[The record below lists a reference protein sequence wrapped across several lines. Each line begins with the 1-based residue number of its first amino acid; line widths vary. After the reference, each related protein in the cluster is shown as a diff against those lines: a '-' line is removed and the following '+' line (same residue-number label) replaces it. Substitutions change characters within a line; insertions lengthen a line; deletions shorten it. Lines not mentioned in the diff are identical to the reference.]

1 MNPENH
7 LLLDASSPLS
17 VAAGTFGEGG
27 RAWRAFAEEKSAA
40 LEGVFSATEK
50 VGGNADDVAGFLFCE
65 GPGSI
70 LGIRIAAAAIRAR
83 LALDRARG
91 VPARRVFAF
100 RGLNLVAHL
109 ISRARA
115 DARNFVVVAESRM
128 NAWNALRVRDG
139 VPEKDFEEIRTSD
152 ADALASE
159 KIFLLP
165 CRRAVPPAFA
175 DAEACAPAELL
186 RNDPAVFADVPAL
199 LRDCGSE
206 PDAVNTSAVDSYA
219 RWTPERHR
227 G

>member
-1 MNPENH
+1 MDLENH

-17 VAAGTFGEGG
+17 VTAGTLGEGG
-27 RAWRAFAEEKSAA
+27 RVWRAFAEEKSAA

-50 VGGNADDVAGFLFCE
+50 VGGNADSIAGFLFCE

-70 LGIRIAAAAIRAR
+70 LGIRVAAAAVRAR

-115 DARNFVVVAESRM
+115 DARNFAVVAESRM
-128 NAWNALRVRDG
+128 NAWNVLRVRDG
-139 VPEKDFEEIRTSD
+139 VPEENFEEIRTSETD
-152 ADALASE
+152 GLTSG
-159 KIFLLP
+159 KLFLLP
-165 CRRAVPPAFA
+165 CRRAIPSAFA
-175 DAEACAPAELL
+175 NAERCLPAELL

-199 LRDCGSE
+199 LRDCGAE
-206 PDAVNTSAVDSYA
+206 PDAVNTSSVDSYA